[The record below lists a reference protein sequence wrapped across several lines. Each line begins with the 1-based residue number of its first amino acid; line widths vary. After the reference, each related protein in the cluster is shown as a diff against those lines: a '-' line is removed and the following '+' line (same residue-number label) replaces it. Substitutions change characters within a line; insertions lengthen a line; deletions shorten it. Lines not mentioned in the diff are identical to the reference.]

1 MPSPRVMGP
10 GRPHLQAGRP
20 MGPTCHPPLRMSVFH
35 ILLGSVWLRGE
46 MEWDGP
52 DSVFWNR
59 MVPISVWLVEWDDP
73 CFLFG

>member
-1 MPSPRVMGP
+1 MTVVN
-10 GRPHLQAGRP
+10 Q
-20 MGPTCHPPLRMSVFH
+20 
-35 ILLGSVWLRGE
+35 GSVWLRGE

-73 CFLFG
+73 CFLFGWKDKVRQSDPVSCLDEGIEIGYLHMITSLIM

>member
-1 MPSPRVMGP
+1 
-10 GRPHLQAGRP
+10 
-20 MGPTCHPPLRMSVFH
+20 
-35 ILLGSVWLRGE
+35 